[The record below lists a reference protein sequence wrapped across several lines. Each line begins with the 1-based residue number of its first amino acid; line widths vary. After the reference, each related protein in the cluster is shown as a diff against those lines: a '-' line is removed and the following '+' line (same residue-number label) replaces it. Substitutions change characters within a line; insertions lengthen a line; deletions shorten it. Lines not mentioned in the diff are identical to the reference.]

1 MDVSRA
7 ERIAKLDQTLQKTLG
22 KNTKVASAP
31 KLPVQ
36 VPTGVAPLPPS
47 LPGTWIVQIIMY
59 LVASF
64 LIIALIL
71 LAVDQWITPIF
82 QRVPGGQGYIPIPG
96 ADKTL
101 VYWTDKREI
110 ANIIVGPSPPAPTS
124 TSPGTAIPQA
134 LYTPV
139 IEGQANYSITMDVY
153 IKDAYPQTLNGA
165 NPRRIFYSSGTSLT
179 SPSMIGWL
187 DNTKNTAYVTSF
199 TTDTPSQEETVIFE
213 NVPVHAPFRIGIVK
227 TPYTM
232 EGYLN
237 GLLVMTRQLR
247 ASTRRPQTNDVIF
260 APANIIDAS
269 GALLSRG
276 IQVMNLRTFG
286 YSASSSEMK
295 GRMSDLMTLDDFNP
309 VV

>member
-1 MDVSRA
+1 
-7 ERIAKLDQTLQKTLG
+7 
-22 KNTKVASAP
+22 
-31 KLPVQ
+31 
-36 VPTGVAPLPPS
+36 
-47 LPGTWIVQIIMY
+47 
-59 LVASF
+59 
-64 LIIALIL
+64 
-71 LAVDQWITPIF
+71 
-82 QRVPGGQGYIPIPG
+82 
-96 ADKTL
+96 
-101 VYWTDKREI
+101 
-110 ANIIVGPSPPAPTS
+110 
-124 TSPGTAIPQA
+124 
-134 LYTPV
+134 
-139 IEGQANYSITMDVY
+139 
-153 IKDAYPQTLNGA
+153 
-165 NPRRIFYSSGTSLT
+165 
-179 SPSMIGWL
+179 MIGWL